1 MNPNLYENGKICL
14 SLLGTWHAGEKGEAW
29 SPGRSTILQVL
40 VSILGLVLVREPY
53 YNEAGF
59 EARAGSED
67 AKVPS
72 QLYSERTYFRSRA
85 FITYALRNGVEG
97 FDDLLEWLYHSEKLN
112 APGLLGKSIE
122 AAKGLIRA
130 GETGQDIRAG
140 LKKMSRGAIIMLERQ
155 LKELEEVMASKEG
168 TKTS

>member
-1 MNPNLYENGKICL
+1 VNPNLYENGKICL

-29 SPGRSTILQVL
+29 SSARSTILQVL
-40 VSILGLVLVREPY
+40 VSILGLVLVKEPY

-85 FITYALRNGVEG
+85 FITHAIRHGVEG
-97 FDDLLEWLYHSEKLN
+97 FDDVIKWLYTSKDEH
-112 APGLLGKSIE
+112 APGLLAKSIS
-122 AAKGLIRA
+122 AAQELIQA
-130 GETGQDIRAG
+130 GDTREDVRAG
-140 LKKMSRGAIIMLERQ
+140 LKRMSRGAIIMLQRQ
-155 LKELEEVMASKEG
+155 LQELEVLEQAKG
-168 TKTS
+168 NG